1 MRFAEYAT
9 RFENVRLERRDG
21 ILECAVHSS
30 EGSLRWSS
38 EAHRELG
45 EAFHAIGSDPD
56 NEVVIFTGTGEQF
69 CTDADVA
76 SFADVGTP
84 TGWERTFWEGT
95 RLLGHFLDIPVPVI
109 SAVNGPVMFH
119 AELPLLADIVL
130 CSDTASFQDAAH
142 FLLGGVPGD
151 GVHIV
156 WPALLGPNRG
166 RYFLLTG
173 QCITASEAQTLG
185 IVAEV
190 LPSEDLLR
198 RARDLAAQ
206 IAARP
211 RLSRRYTKTA
221 LSWELKRAL
230 QDGLSQGLALQ
241 GLAFQ
246 AMAWPSESNR
256 ETNKVR
262 T

>member
-9 RFENVRLERRDG
+9 RFANVRFDRNDG
-21 ILECAVHSS
+21 ILECAVHTS
-30 EGSLRWSS
+30 GGPLQWSS

-45 EAFHAIGSDPD
+45 EAFHAIGSDPEND
-56 NEVVIFTGTGEQF
+56 VVIFTGTGEEF
-69 CTDADVA
+69 CADADAA

-84 TGWERTFWEGT
+84 AGWERTFWEGT
-95 RLLGHFLDIPVPVI
+95 RLLGNFLDIPVPVI
-109 SAVNGPVMFH
+109 SAVNGPVIFH

-130 CSDTASFQDAAH
+130 CADTASFQDAAH

-173 QCITASEAQTLG
+173 QSITASEAQRLG

-190 LPSEDLLR
+190 LPSADLMA

-206 IAARP
+206 VAGRP

-230 QDGLSQGLALQ
+230 QDGLGQGLALQ

-246 AMAWPSESNR
+246 AMAAPPASSR
-256 ETNKVR
+256 DTNEVR
-262 T
+262 A

>member
-1 MRFAEYAT
+1 MRFPEYAT
-9 RFENVRLERRDG
+9 RFETVRLERSDG
-21 ILECAVHSS
+21 ILECSVHTS
-30 EGSLRWSS
+30 GGPLRWSS

-56 NEVVIFTGTGEQF
+56 NDVVIFTGTGQEF
-69 CTDADVA
+69 CADADAA

-95 RLLGHFLDIPVPVI
+95 RLLGNFLDIGVPVI
-109 SAVNGPVMFH
+109 SAINGPAVIH
-119 AELPLLADIVL
+119 AELPLLADIAL
-130 CSDTASFQDAAH
+130 CADTATFQDAAH

-173 QCITASEAQTLG
+173 QCITASEALSLG

-190 LPSEDLLR
+190 LPSADLMA

-206 IAARP
+206 VAARP
-211 RLSRRYTKTA
+211 RLTRRYTKSA

-230 QDGLSQGLALQ
+230 HDGLSQGLALQ

-246 AMAWPSESNR
+246 AMAFPTESIR
-256 ETNKVR
+256 GTNEVR